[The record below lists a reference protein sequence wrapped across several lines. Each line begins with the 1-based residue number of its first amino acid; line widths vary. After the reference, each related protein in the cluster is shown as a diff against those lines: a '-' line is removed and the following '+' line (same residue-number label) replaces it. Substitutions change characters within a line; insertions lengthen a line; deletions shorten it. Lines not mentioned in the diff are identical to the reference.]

1 MMVNKEKIFIDEK
14 GYECFMCGGK
24 KCYVYEFEN
33 FEKNLAKIGEDME
46 KK

>member
-1 MMVNKEKIFIDEK
+1 MKKDMNVSCVE
-14 GYECFMCGGK
+14 GK